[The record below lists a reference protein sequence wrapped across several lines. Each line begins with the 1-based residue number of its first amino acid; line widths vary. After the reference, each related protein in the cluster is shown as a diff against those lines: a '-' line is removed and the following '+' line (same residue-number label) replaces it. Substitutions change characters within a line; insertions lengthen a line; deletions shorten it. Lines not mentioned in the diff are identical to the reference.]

1 MAMRGDPLPGPRAIP
16 PQPPCGGSPRGAA
29 ADKRRGAPKPTKR
42 KGDASRSQRR
52 PQDLADCRR
61 ERPSYA
67 MTGSAPK
74 QNISMSKSYSHV
86 G

>member
-16 PQPPCGGSPRGAA
+16 QPPCGGSLRAVAA
-29 ADKRRGAPKPTKR
+29 GKRRGAPKPTKR
-42 KGDASRSQRR
+42 KSDASRSQRR